1 MTQLHYY
8 CDNGMT
14 ASVKRLLDMKSIDV
28 EARERHCGWTCL
40 MKAAF
45 NGHLDSCHLLID
57 KGAQIEAKDSDGWNP
72 LHNAAMEG
80 HIEIV
85 RLLCD
90 RGADIKARSDNG
102 RRPLHYA
109 AQNGHISIVEE
120 LIEVGDADINA
131 STDK

>member
-1 MTQLHYY
+1 M
-8 CDNGMT
+8 
-14 ASVKRLLDMKSIDV
+14 
-28 EARERHCGWTCL
+28 
-40 MKAAF
+40 
-45 NGHLDSCHLLID
+45 ID

-90 RGADIKARSDNG
+90 RGADIEARSDNG
-102 RRPLHYA
+102 RRPLQYA
-109 AQNGHISIVEE
+109 AQNGHISIVED
-120 LIEVGDADINA
+120 LIEVANADINA